1 MFERFT
7 ERARH
12 VLVLAQDEARMLGHD
27 YIGTEHILLGLLRE
41 EDGIAARVLDSFEI
55 MVEEVRAQV
64 VHLIGQGHDEVTG
77 QIPFTPRAKHVL
89 ELALREGLALGHA
102 YIGTEHI
109 LLGLVREAD
118 GVGARILLDLGADA
132 ETIQR
137 AVVRMLSG
145 PAPASATRT
154 YPIPR
159 AGSHRGGRATS
170 GRRRPT
176 RAVGDATTGPARLTR
191 GARNALLLAQEE
203 ARALKH
209 THVGSEHILLGLL
222 REEHGL
228 AARLLAS
235 LGITLAEVH
244 DQVVQLAGEGKEVTT
259 GHLPFTPEVKDA
271 LETAHREAQL
281 IHHDY
286 VGTEHVLLSLLLQD
300 KGTAARILRNSRH

>member
-12 VLVLAQDEARMLGHD
+12 VVVLAQDEARMLGHN

-41 EDGIAARVLDSFEI
+41 EDGIAARVLDSLEI

-64 VHLIGQGHDEVTG
+64 VHLTGQGHDEVTG

-89 ELALREGLALGHA
+89 ELALREGLALGHN

-109 LLGLVREAD
+109 LLGLVRETE
-118 GVGARILLDLGADA
+118 GVAARILHDFGADA

-145 PAPASATRT
+145 PAPALAVKPDPRLGSRRSGQAT
-154 YPIPR
+154 
-159 AGSHRGGRATS
+159 GGL
-170 GRRRPT
+170 RRP
-176 RAVGDATTGPARLTR
+176 AQAGPARLTR
-191 GARNALLLAQEE
+191 GARNVLLLAQDE

-209 THVGSEHILLGLL
+209 AQVGCEHILLGLL
-222 REEHGL
+222 REENGL

-235 LGITLAEVH
+235 LGITLAEVR
-244 DQVVQLAGEGKEVTT
+244 DQVPHIAGEGSEVTT
-259 GHLPFTPEVKDA
+259 GHLPFTPQVKDV
-271 LETAHREAQL
+271 LETAHREAQTL
-281 IHHDY
+281 HHDY
-286 VGTEHVLLSLLLQD
+286 VGTEHILLSLLLQD
-300 KGTAARILRNSRH
+300 TGTAARILRDSRK

>member
-12 VLVLAQDEARMLGHD
+12 VIVLAQDEARMLGHN

-41 EDGIAARVLDSFEI
+41 EDGIAARMLDSLEI
-55 MVEEVRAQV
+55 TTEEVRAQV

-89 ELALREGLALGHA
+89 ELALREGLALGHDS
-102 YIGTEHI
+102 IGTEHI
-109 LLGLVREAD
+109 LLGLVRETE
-118 GVGARILLDLGADA
+118 GVAARILNDFGADA

-145 PAPASATRT
+145 PAPALGAK
-154 YPIPR
+154 PDPR
-159 AGSHRGGRATS
+159 VGSRRSGQATS
-170 GRRRPT
+170 GRRRP
-176 RAVGDATTGPARLTR
+176 AQAGPARLTR
-191 GARNALLLAQEE
+191 GARNVLLLAQDE

-209 THVGSEHILLGLL
+209 AQVGSEHILLGLL

-235 LGITLAEVH
+235 LGITLAEVR
-244 DQVVQLAGEGKEVTT
+244 DQVLRVAGEGNEVTT
-259 GHLPFTPEVKDA
+259 GHLPFTPQVKDA
-271 LETAHREAQL
+271 LETAHREAQTL
-281 IHHDY
+281 HHDY
-286 VGTEHVLLSLLLQD
+286 VGTEHILLSLLLQD
-300 KGTAARILRNSRH
+300 KGTAARILRDSRK